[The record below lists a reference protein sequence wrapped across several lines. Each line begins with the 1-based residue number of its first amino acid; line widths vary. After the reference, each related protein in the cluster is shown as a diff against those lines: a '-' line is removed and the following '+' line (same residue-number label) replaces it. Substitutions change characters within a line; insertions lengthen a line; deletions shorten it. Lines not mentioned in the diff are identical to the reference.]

1 MACGCCSAGS
11 CATSPVRAA
20 HPAARHAQLERAPG
34 LHADALPIAGP
45 APTWLLGSIPFIR
58 RHGTAAFAHQ
68 AMSKE
73 YGPVFV
79 SYTGAQPL
87 IVTVRS
93 NVQRGPEGKASL

>member
-1 MACGCCSAGS
+1 
-11 CATSPVRAA
+11 
-20 HPAARHAQLERAPG
+20 
-34 LHADALPIAGP
+34 
-45 APTWLLGSIPFIR
+45 
-58 RHGTAAFAHQ
+58 
-68 AMSKE
+68 MSKE